1 MDDRIHVSSIVLHR
15 GEEPPI
21 SGKKGV
27 VNVFFPS
34 CNMQCIYCQNWEIS
48 CRGTKGKVMSLDEV
62 CDVIIGL
69 LPQSENNLGFVSPS
83 HFVLQ
88 MIMIVEEL
96 RKRGHFPTIIY
107 NTNGYD
113 LSETIR
119 SLEGIVDVW
128 LPDFKYSDDDL
139 AVALS
144 DALHYS
150 HFALTAQKEMVY
162 QVGTTLHTDEN
173 GIARRGII
181 IRHLVL
187 PGFIENSLGVL
198 QLIADNLSP
207 NLHISL
213 MSQYYPP
220 DNPAFVAHDRGD
232 WGKNHKSQF
241 ADSGQTPR
249 RSSEQETFRMEP
261 GVVGGSTKPV
271 CENVPTDSGEHGG
284 MINPVKVPGPME
296 SGDSGGRINLL
307 HTPALMEPGAS
318 GRKSLSRTLSRAE
331 YETVVESFHSLGF
344 TRGWLQE
351 YESHRTYRPDFS
363 KELPFE

>member
-1 MDDRIHVSSIVLHR
+1 MDDRIHISSIVLHR

-48 CRGTKGKVMSLDEV
+48 CRGTQGNVMSLDEV
-62 CDVIIGL
+62 CDAIIGL

-96 RKRGHFPTIIY
+96 RKRGYFPTVIY

-113 LSETIR
+113 LPETIR

-144 DALHYS
+144 DTPHYS
-150 HFALTAQKEMVY
+150 HFALKALKEMVH
-162 QVGTTLHTDEN
+162 QVGTTLHTDES

-187 PGFIENSLGVL
+187 PGFVENSLGVL
-198 QLIADNLSP
+198 RLIAEYLSP

-220 DNPAFVAHDRGD
+220 DRPSPAHPVIRG
-232 WGKNHKSQF
+232 G
-241 ADSGQTPR
+241 
-249 RSSEQETFRMEP
+249 E
-261 GVVGGSTKPV
+261 KPQKPQIAN
-271 CENVPTDSGEHGG
+271 CQ
-284 MINPVKVPGPME
+284 
-296 SGDSGGRINLL
+296 
-307 HTPALMEPGAS
+307 
-318 GRKSLSRTLSRAE
+318 SLNRTISRLE
-331 YETVVESFHSLGF
+331 YEAVIDRFHSLGF
-344 TRGWLQE
+344 TYGWLQK
-351 YESHRTYRPDFS
+351 YDSHQIYRPDFS
-363 KELPFE
+363 KDQPFE

>member
-21 SGKKGV
+21 SGEKGI

-34 CNMQCIYCQNWEIS
+34 CNMQCVYCQNWEIS
-48 CRGTKGKVMSLDEV
+48 CRGTRGTIMSLDEI
-62 CDVIIGL
+62 CDAIIEL
-69 LPQSENNLGFVSPS
+69 LPLSENNLGFVSPT

-88 MIMIVEEL
+88 MISIVEEL
-96 RKRGHFPTIIY
+96 RKRGFYPTIVY
-107 NTNGYD
+107 NTNGYE
-113 LSETIR
+113 LPETIR

-144 DALHYS
+144 EAPHYS
-150 HFALTAQKEMVY
+150 QFALKALKEMVH
-162 QVGTTLHTDEN
+162 QVGTTLHTDDV

-187 PGFIENSLGVL
+187 PGFAKNSTDVL
-198 QLIADNLSP
+198 NLIAEHLSP
-207 NLHISL
+207 NLHLSL

-220 DNPAFVAHDRGD
+220 DNPALTFSGPGVKERIHKFETATKKQDQSRTRRVGTQIA
-232 WGKNHKSQF
+232 NHKF
-241 ADSGQTPR
+241 
-249 RSSEQETFRMEP
+249 
-261 GVVGGSTKPV
+261 
-271 CENVPTDSGEHGG
+271 
-284 MINPVKVPGPME
+284 
-296 SGDSGGRINLL
+296 L
-307 HTPALMEPGAS
+307 HSPI
-318 GRKSLSRTLSRAE
+318 SREE
-331 YETVVESFHSLGF
+331 YETVVRTFHALGF

-363 KELPFE
+363 KQHPFED